1 MGRTELLASLEL
13 ASANQPFKRWKRGQ
27 IIDWVTDVVANMI
40 GDIDIPEDEVVATV
54 KKFYDKVIRPIDI
67 PGVPNLLI
75 EPAVDEAV
83 WKIIEFTIRRMIK
96 DNDSAT

>member
-13 ASANQPFKRWKRGQ
+13 ASANQPFKRWMRGQ

-54 KKFYDKVIRPIDI
+54 KKFYDKIIRPIDI